1 MTTEIETLQRM
12 FDEIAERE
20 GAPRLELDEDGAA
33 AAANI
38 GQLAIV
44 DDGPDAK
51 TVGSAG
57 RSGVG
62 FLKRLFNTEASR
74 KVNAEV
80 VADFK
85 RAMVRAYGERI
96 AVGIDI
102 RDGYP
107 AIKGWKELSGETAEA
122 AFTRLCEAGAK
133 TIICTDISRD
143 GAMKGIDEAFYRELV
158 QKYTGGYGCGI
169 VASGEASAH
178 LRWRWQNAEYM

>member
-96 AVGIDI
+96 AQAAFDSEIGA
-102 RDGYP
+102 R
-107 AIKGWKELSGETAEA
+107 AFSGEKLSSSRVRRTLDLADSLRA
-122 AFTRLCEAGAK
+122 KRLAPPPDARG
-133 TIICTDISRD
+133 ISLSIGERRPTSPSR
-143 GAMKGIDEAFYRELV
+143 GFPRRIA
-158 QKYTGGYGCGI
+158 TPC
-169 VASGEASAH
+169 SGRPPRS
-178 LRWRWQNAEYM
+178 RISTTC